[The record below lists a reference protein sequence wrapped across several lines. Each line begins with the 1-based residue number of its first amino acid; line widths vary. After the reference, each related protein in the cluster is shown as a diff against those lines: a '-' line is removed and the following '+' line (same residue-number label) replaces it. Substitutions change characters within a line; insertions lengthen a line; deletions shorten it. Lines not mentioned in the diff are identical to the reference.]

1 MNRVEL
7 DRSLFNYRGQFYPTD
22 HVLAMV
28 PDEHSA
34 REAARDIVS
43 KGYSPDVQVVPPDTL
58 MHDLAATAAEFDE
71 PMPSPGTEA
80 ATARHFVDLAR
91 QGQWGLLIHCKR
103 SVRDE
108 GLVRLLE
115 SHGSSFAERYR
126 LLVIEDLVGQ
136 ND

>member
-1 MNRVEL
+1 MDKIEL

-22 HVLAMV
+22 HVLAMM
-28 PDEHSA
+28 PGEQAA
-34 REAARDIVS
+34 RETAREIVS
-43 KGYSPDVQVVPPDTL
+43 KGFSPDVQVVSPQTL

-91 QGQWGLLIHCKR
+91 DGHWGLLIHCKR
-103 SVRDE
+103 SSRDE
-108 GLVRLLE
+108 GLAQLLAQ
-115 SHGSSFAERYR
+115 HGSTFAERYR